1 MNAVPPTAEPDTTAL
16 TRHLPWKEV
25 VADQPWVFRDAAVG
39 AGVVVASGL
48 YLWWAATSLPLR
60 LPDGWEGLGSG
71 IEIVAGI
78 VAVVAVLA
86 VVLGG
91 FLLTQPLTERR
102 LLRVRRFAA
111 DNGLEYR
118 ANGAPPPPVGVVFG
132 TGLHIAVTNQLRSPE
147 GRRIRGRTGPATV
160 GVTIGDATLSERSAS
175 GGAGKTRGSVGFVHV
190 SLPTRSP
197 HLLLDGVANN
207 GGARRGIARTVEH
220 EQLVSLE
227 GDFDRHFALYVP
239 RDFQVEALQV
249 FTPDVM
255 ALLIDHGRRWDIE
268 IVDDNLFVTTSGS
281 FRLWDASEMLR
292 LFRFIDLV
300 VPKLGGRIARMSPV
314 TPRPSRFDAG
324 TTRGARLR
332 PSRNW
337 VLVPVLVVAGLVVG
351 AEILVAVLD

>member
-1 MNAVPPTAEPDTTAL
+1 MPPTAEPDTTEL

-118 ANGAPPPPVGVVFG
+118 ANGAPP
-132 TGLHIAVTNQLRSPE
+132 H
-147 GRRIRGRTGPATV
+147 
-160 GVTIGDATLSERSAS
+160 RSAS
-175 GGAGKTRGSVGFVHV
+175 SSVRACT
-190 SLPTRSP
+190 SRSRTSCA
-197 HLLLDGVANN
+197 V
-207 GGARRGIARTVEH
+207 RRGDGSAD
-220 EQLVSLE
+220 
-227 GDFDRHFALYVP
+227 GP
-239 RDFQVEALQV
+239 
-249 FTPDVM
+249 
-255 ALLIDHGRRWDIE
+255 GRRR
-268 IVDDNLFVTTSGS
+268 S
-281 FRLWDASEMLR
+281 A
-292 LFRFIDLV
+292 
-300 VPKLGGRIARMSPV
+300 
-314 TPRPSRFDAG
+314 
-324 TTRGARLR
+324 
-332 PSRNW
+332 
-337 VLVPVLVVAGLVVG
+337 
-351 AEILVAVLD
+351 